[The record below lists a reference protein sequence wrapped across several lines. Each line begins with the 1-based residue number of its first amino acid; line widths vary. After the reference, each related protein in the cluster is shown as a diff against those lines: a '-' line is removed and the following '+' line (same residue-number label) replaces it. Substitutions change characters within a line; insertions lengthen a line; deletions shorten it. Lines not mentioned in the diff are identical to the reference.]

1 MAQLLKLIQDNK
13 KLKNTIQKYK
23 EVYGCC
29 PHVDDSVLKGGFR
42 VVNTIQERDAIDCC
56 YRKKG
61 MVVVVVNDEVPFTE
75 YRLISD
81 NCSNDWEVVESGG
94 GITEVNEDD
103 VNLINDYIVLE
114 ENLITQEELNLFLFN
129 YVQSLT
135 SDHNKLSNL
144 QGGTLTE
151 RYHLTLAELNKI
163 KDDFLTEDDVQTVA
177 LTGDYGDLL
186 NLPTIPSST
195 SDLVNDSGFLTSF
208 TETDPTVPAWAKAP
222 TKPGYTWTE
231 ISSKPTFHTV
241 ATSGDYDDL
250 INQPLIPAQVNL
262 IQGTNVTITGTY
274 PNLTISS
281 STSGTSWGSITGTL
295 SSQTDLQ
302 NALDGK
308 QPLDATL
315 TGIAAL
321 NPTVNQLIY
330 ANGTN
335 TFTTAPTTTGGRA
348 LLNVAGTANTFPYYS
363 AANVVTL
370 GSVTDFGRS
379 LIDDANAA
387 TARTTLGLHA
397 VATSGDYDDLTNK
410 PTIPAQFNAIE
421 GTNMVITGTYPNL
434 TFNSTASGGGGGDT
448 NIIEGVSRNG
458 TPITPDGSKNID
470 IPTFSTSGAGLVPAR
485 VGAVA
490 TKYLREDGTW
500 ITPTNTTY
508 TALTLPVLNTG
519 TSSTASTISA
529 QVLTNWLNG
538 KISTAGFSGSYND
551 LTDKPT
557 IPTTPNI
564 TQVLTEGNTTTLDL
578 TTTGDITAEIVNTQ
592 TINMDGDYSYIATWD
607 GYIEDDGGTIKIFH
621 NKEIGLSAPILKFN
635 GIEFPNTAGTSGQ
648 VLTTNGTNTMSWTTP
663 SGGGSYTSGTG
674 IDITANVVSVKQA
687 TSSERGGTKIWKGT
701 QAVYNSL
708 IAKDPDTL
716 YFIEDSQSAEIA
728 VFSGLVEALTPVA
741 GGTIIQLAANPS
753 LAIWNRT
760 YDWIL
765 SWRDAQGLHTLED
778 YQGTDFQQVKR
789 VWRTVGGKINI
800 EITHAVALT
809 VLIPDNS
816 KLTLHLSDDAP
827 QETESKA

>member
-29 PHVDDSVLKGGFR
+29 PHVDDSILKGGFR

-103 VNLINDYIVLE
+103 VNLINDYIILE

-186 NLPTIPSST
+186 NLPTIP
-195 SDLVNDSGFLTSF
+195 
-208 TETDPTVPAWAKAP
+208 
-222 TKPGYTWTE
+222 
-231 ISSKPTFHTV
+231 
-241 ATSGDYDDL
+241 
-250 INQPLIPAQVNL
+250 
-262 IQGTNVTITGTY
+262 
-274 PNLTISS
+274 
-281 STSGTSWGSITGTL
+281 
-295 SSQTDLQ
+295 
-302 NALDGK
+302 
-308 QPLDATL
+308 
-315 TGIAAL
+315 
-321 NPTVNQLIY
+321 
-330 ANGTN
+330 
-335 TFTTAPTTTGGRA
+335 
-348 LLNVAGTANTFPYYS
+348 
-363 AANVVTL
+363 
-370 GSVTDFGRS
+370 
-379 LIDDANAA
+379 
-387 TARTTLGLHA
+387 
-397 VATSGDYDDLTNK
+397 
-410 PTIPAQFNAIE
+410 AQFNAIE
-421 GTNMVITGTYPNL
+421 GTNMVITGSYPNL

-557 IPTTPNI
+557 IPSTPNLS
-564 TQVLTEGNTTTLDL
+564 QVLAVGNTASQNI
-578 TTTGDITAEIVNTQ
+578 TTTGEITAEIVNTQ

-621 NKEIGLSAPILKFN
+621 NKEIGLTAPILKFN

-663 SGGGSYTSGTG
+663 SGGGSYTPGTG

-701 QAVYNSL
+701 QAAYDA
-708 IAKDPDTL
+708 IFIKDPDAL
-716 YFIEDSQSAEIA
+716 YFIEDLQSAEIA
-728 VFSGLVEALTPVA
+728 VFSGMVEALTPVL
-741 GGTIIQLAANPS
+741 GGTVIQLTSNPS
-753 LAIWNRT
+753 LAIWDRT
-760 YDWIL
+760 YDWVL
-765 SWRDAQGLHTLED
+765 SWKDSNGLHTLED
-778 YQGTDFQQVKR
+778 YQGTEFDQLKR
-789 VWRTVGGKINI
+789 IWRTAGGKIHI
-800 EITHAVALT
+800 EITHSTAFG
-809 VLIPDNS
+809 VLIPDNA

-827 QETESKA
+827 QEPESKA